1 MDNEKITQSEEQCKH
16 SAINPLYE
24 LLRADGSI
32 IANKALIHA
41 IGLNEAILFAELI
54 SRFNYFAD
62 RGQLTDDG
70 YFFNTINDLEAGTGL
85 TWKQQKKA
93 LNKLE
98 DMRLIYTRLQGMPA
112 KRYFKIAD
120 NLNVLSK
127 YLRAGKVKM
136 RELKPEK
143 PENIQFRQKGETS
156 FAKRENQVSPK
167 GSTNNTNSNYTNEAE
182 AGEPSAA
189 LSINNQKAKAVV
201 KVYTDQLKNK
211 GMVPVHNEQKMI
223 KQFADSPLAAE
234 PEKQVVGKMK
244 SWFKTADPYT
254 VGQGY
259 PLGLF
264 IKDYNSI
271 EKPPRIYAGECAECS
286 GPLYEDEDHTCK
298 HNVLCDK
305 CDVVIE
311 YWGEK
316 RDAEILQEHQ
326 CDPETLKYRQSF
338 EPVDPEGM
346 RRRKLQEAEEK
357 KWKGVRRIES

>member
-1 MDNEKITQSEEQCKH
+1 MDKITQNEEQNKH

-24 LLRADGSI
+24 LLRADGCI
-32 IANKALIHA
+32 IVNKALVHA

-70 YFFNTINDLEAGTGL
+70 YFFNTINDLESGTGL

-127 YLRAGKVKM
+127 YLRAGKFKM

-156 FAKRENQVSPK
+156 FAKREKPVSPK

-182 AGEPSAA
+182 AREPSAA

-201 KVYTDQLKNK
+201 KVYIEQLKKK
-211 GMVPVHNEQKMI
+211 GLVPVHSEQKMI
-223 KQFADSPLAAE
+223 KQFAASPLAAE
-234 PEKQVVGKMK
+234 LEKQVIGKLK
-244 SWFKTADPYT
+244 SWFKGADDYT
-254 VGQGY
+254 VKQGY
-259 PLGLF
+259 PIGLF

-271 EKPPRIYAGECAECS
+271 ENPPRVSVGICEC
-286 GPLYEDEDHTCK
+286 GTVLYEDVDHVCQQFAVCEIC
-298 HNVLCDK
+298 NVAIK
-305 CDVVIE
+305 
-311 YWGEK
+311 YTGKK
-316 RDAEILQEHQ
+316 RDKEILQQHT
-326 CDPETLKYRQSF
+326 CDPERLKYYGYIDKNQT
-338 EPVDPEGM
+338 G
-346 RRRKLQEAEEK
+346 
-357 KWKGVRRIES
+357 